1 MTNNLYTVHVAALCV
16 AFTTTPIPTNQKLVF
31 YYSNKRIPPEG
42 FIDGKFVRL
51 FKNITEALNWLHD
64 DN

>member
-1 MTNNLYTVHVAALCV
+1 VC